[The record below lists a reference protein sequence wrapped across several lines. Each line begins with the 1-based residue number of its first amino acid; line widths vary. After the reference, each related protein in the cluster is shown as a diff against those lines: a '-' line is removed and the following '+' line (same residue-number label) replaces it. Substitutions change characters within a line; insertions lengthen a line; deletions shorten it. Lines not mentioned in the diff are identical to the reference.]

1 MSYGTHFRT
10 AGSALKHWFIA
21 TCYDAAAVSLMWFV
35 GLLIVGVPWAMFWA
49 LLGGAFQ
56 FIPNLGPVFALAG
69 PALAL
74 LLIDADAMKF
84 VYLLIVYAIIIVA
97 DGLFLQPYL
106 MKRSN
111 KVPIWASILAPIVL
125 GILIP
130 FWGVLLAPPLLAV
143 VYAFR
148 AKARAAVIEAPNADA
163 SAELKP

>member
-1 MSYGTHFRT
+1 MSRLDHLRT

-21 TCYDAAAVSLMWFV
+21 TCYDAAAVALMWFV
-35 GLLIVGVPWAMFWA
+35 GLLIVGVPWAIFWA

-74 LLIDADAMKF
+74 LLSGADAMKF
-84 VYLLIVYAIIIVA
+84 VYLLIVYAIIIGV

-130 FWGVLLAPPLLAV
+130 FCVVLLAPRLLAV

-148 AKARAAVIEAPNADA
+148 AKARTTVAEAPNVDA